1 MTVDATGAV
10 ATDPGAHYARTRTR
24 LIGLLTDLP
33 AADWERPVPACPGWR
48 VRDVAAHL
56 AAVVEDALAGRLS
69 GPPDDAQT
77 AEQVTRYADREP
89 ATFVTAWSQAAP
101 DFEAAVTA
109 LDIWPAAMDVLTHE
123 HDIRHA
129 VGRPGARDDEAVD
142 VAARVLIGS
151 LAVPGTVAFDLGEDV
166 VTSPSADGPDLTLTT
181 SAFEVL
187 RLRLGRRSR
196 EQVKALDWSAD
207 PEPVLDHLFVFG
219 PTPEPLVE

>member
-1 MTVDATGAV
+1 MTADRAPDVV
-10 ATDPGAHYARTRTR
+10 TDPGAHYSRTRAR
-24 LIGLLTDLP
+24 LIELLTELSD
-33 AADWERPVPACPGWR
+33 ADWERPVPACPGWR

-77 AEQVTRYADREP
+77 AEQVARFADREP
-89 ATFVTAWSQAAP
+89 AAFLAAWSQAAP

-129 VGRPGARDDEAVD
+129 VGRPGARDDEAVT
-142 VAARVLIGS
+142 VAARVLIES
-151 LAVPGTVAFDLGEDV
+151 LAVPGTVTFDTGEEV
-166 VTSPSADGPDLTLTT
+166 VPSPSADGPALTLAT
-181 SAFEVL
+181 SGFEVL

-207 PEPVLDHLFVFG
+207 PEPILDHLFVFG
-219 PTPEPLVE
+219 PTPEPIVE